1 MSIPLTILQRPCQST
16 LVTLDEYARLDAVGL
31 AHAVARGDVTAAE
44 TAGLARAAAAGVNG
58 VLNAVVETYGGEPVG
73 SGPGTGPLAGVP
85 LLYKDAGAAEA
96 GRLQEFG
103 SRLAEGRVAS
113 VTSELARRFRAAGLT
128 PVGRSASPEFSLS
141 LGTESRLRGPTRN
154 PWDPDRSAGGS
165 SGGAAAAVAAGVVPV
180 AHATDAAGSIR
191 IPASLC
197 GLVGLKPSR
206 GRIGHGPEAGEP
218 LMGMDSEFVL
228 TRSVRDAAALLAAL
242 SGAAPGDPVVAPP
255 FGPAERDTLATLA
268 AGREA
273 PPERLRVAWTVDA
286 WGGYAVDRAV
296 AEATRSLAE
305 DLAAMGHDLE
315 VASPAFDYDAFVR
328 AAGVGWALGFDVLV
342 DEIAA
347 ERGRPVDA
355 STLEPVTL
363 RLVEEARGL
372 RGADVARAESE
383 LNTVRRGVAAFF
395 GRFDVLLTP
404 TLLRP
409 AEPLGAYRQ
418 DAPHPDFAA
427 FFRHCDRSG
436 AFLPLSNAT
445 GQPALSAPLA
455 WSPEGLPIGM
465 QLVGRYGEETRLLAL
480 AAELERARP
489 WRDRRPGV
497 HAAAPTGGDGTGTR

>member
-1 MSIPLTILQRPCQST
+1 MT
-16 LVTLDEYARLDAVGL
+16 LEEYARLDAVGL
-31 AHAVARGDVTAAE
+31 AHAVARGEVTSAEAA
-44 TAGLARAAAAGVNG
+44 ALARAAAARVNG
-58 VLNAVVETYGGEPVG
+58 VLNAVVEIYGDEPDAV
-73 SGPGTGPLAGVP
+73 GPGEGPLAGVP
-85 LLYKDAGAAEA
+85 LLYKDAGAAEE
-96 GRLQEFG
+96 GRLQELG
-103 SRLAEGRVAS
+103 SRLAVGRVAP

-141 LGTESRLRGPTRN
+141 LSTESALRGPTRN
-154 PWDPDRSAGGS
+154 PWDPGRSAGGS

-206 GRIGHGPEAGEP
+206 GRIGHGPAAGEP
-218 LMGMDSEFVL
+218 LMGMDTEFAL
-228 TRSVRDAAALLAAL
+228 TRSVRDAATLLTAL

-255 FGPAERDTLATLA
+255 FDRGQRDALAALA

-273 PPERLRVAWTVDA
+273 PPGRLRVAWTVDA
-286 WGGYAVDRAV
+286 WGGYPVDPGV
-296 AEATRSLAE
+296 AAATRDLAE
-305 DLAAMGHDLE
+305 ELAATGHHVE
-315 VASPAFDYDAFVR
+315 AASPTFDYDAFVE

-355 STLEPVTL
+355 STLETVTL
-363 RLVEEARGL
+363 RLVEEAREL

-383 LNTVRRGVAAFF
+383 LNAVRRGVAAFF

-404 TLLRP
+404 TLARP
-409 AEPLGAYRQ
+409 PEPLGVYRQ
-418 DAPHPDFAA
+418 DAPHPNFAS

-436 AFLPLSNAT
+436 AFLPLFNAT
-445 GQPALSAPLA
+445 GQPALSLPLA
-455 WSPEGLPIGM
+455 WTPDGLPIGM
-465 QLVGRYGEETRLLAL
+465 QLVGRYGEEVRLLEL

-489 WRDRRPGV
+489 WRDRRPRV
-497 HAAAPTGGDGTGTR
+497 HAASPEEDDGTEPP